1 MLDNFPEVLKKEMKV
16 LVVDDVVY
24 MRAIV
29 IDMLK
34 RLGITDVTEAD
45 DGEKAH
51 NLIQNSP
58 FSLVLCDWHMPKVN
72 GISLLRMIRFSH
84 DTKTLPF
91 IMVTSNQKLDDVK
104 ECIATGVSG
113 FLLKPFEL
121 EKMEKQLVDLFDD
134 VVLHHQTLGLL
145 NEKIIEAL
153 EQQPSQ

>member
-1 MLDNFPEVLKKEMKV
+1 MLDNYDEDLKKEMKV
-16 LVVDDVVY
+16 LVIDDVVY
-24 MRAIV
+24 MRAII
-29 IDMLK
+29 IDMLS
-34 RLGITDVTEAD
+34 RLGITNVTEAD

-51 NLIQNSP
+51 QLIQNNP

-121 EKMEKQLVDLFDD
+121 EKMEKQLADLFDD
-134 VVLHHQTLGLL
+134 VVLHHRTLGIL
-145 NEKIIEAL
+145 NEDVVEAL
-153 EQQPSQ
+153 DKQEQA